1 MSAIVVLSFPL
12 PSARLLNMSQKTPF
26 QLMREQHQS
35 RIQAQKQAANYRAYA
50 FKHGIAFVN
59 QADLHAK
66 MAEIEAEQQ
75 RVVLARK
82 QEKERVIEERKQ
94 RISQQS
100 VSYTPSPTPV
110 THDIAPSPSFTSSD
124 GGGTSSSD
132 GGTCSGGGGGSCD

>member
-1 MSAIVVLSFPL
+1 MSE
-12 PSARLLNMSQKTPF
+12 KTPF

-75 RVVLARK
+75 
-82 QEKERVIEERKQ
+82 
-94 RISQQS
+94 S
-100 VSYTPSPTPV
+100 VSYTTSPTPTPV

>member
-1 MSAIVVLSFPL
+1 MSE
-12 PSARLLNMSQKTPF
+12 KTPF

-100 VSYTPSPTPV
+100 VSYTPTPV